1 MNMEEYELT
10 LLSEELGETID
21 ECLQAQ
27 KRVSKLKRFG
37 PDDIMPGQ
45 LVDNATRLRNEILDV
60 LLCVEML
67 TERGLFKRIT
77 QQDVNHAYFERK
89 AKIDSNLERSIAQ
102 GRVDPT

>member
-27 KRVSKLKRFG
+27 KRISKLKRFG
-37 PDDIMPGQ
+37 PDEIMSGQ
-45 LVDNATRLRNEILDV
+45 LKDNAQRLRDELLDV
-60 LLCVEML
+60 LICVELL

-89 AKIDSNLERSIAQ
+89 AKIDSNLERSIDH
-102 GRVDPT
+102 GRVVP